1 MRILADENIVP
12 AHVSALESAGY
23 DVRRVGDVL
32 EKGAG
37 DAAVLNAA
45 SQENRVVLIL
55 VAVILLLTS
64 LCYLRI
70 QTLSTWILNSSFH
83 VLTATSITYDKK
95 DFSDTAGH
103 PGVLLASE
111 TMAPRKLR
119 NAVERVE
126 QAYPELE
133 DVVEYLSDWA

>member
-45 SQENRVVLIL
+45 SQENRVVL
-55 VAVILLLTS
+55 
-64 LCYLRI
+64 
-70 QTLSTWILNSSFH
+70 
-83 VLTATSITYDKK
+83 TYDKK

-103 PGVLLASE
+103 QGCCLPPKRWLPASFG
-111 TMAPRKLR
+111 TLS
-119 NAVERVE
+119 NASNR
-126 QAYPELE
+126 PTPN
-133 DVVEYLSDWA
+133 

>member
-45 SQENRVVLIL
+45 SQENRVVL
-55 VAVILLLTS
+55 
-64 LCYLRI
+64 
-70 QTLSTWILNSSFH
+70 
-83 VLTATSITYDKK
+83 TYDKK